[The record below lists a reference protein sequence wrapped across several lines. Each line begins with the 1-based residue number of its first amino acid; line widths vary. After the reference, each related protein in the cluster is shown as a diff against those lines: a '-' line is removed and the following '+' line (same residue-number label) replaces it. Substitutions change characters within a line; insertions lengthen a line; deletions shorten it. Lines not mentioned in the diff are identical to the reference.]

1 MYAINIG
8 FLNYLIDLLLIDLV
22 MNNKDKYFSLLIEY
36 PLIKEKDD
44 NKAEKV
50 IYGFDFPTEKKQ
62 VD

>member
-1 MYAINIG
+1 
-8 FLNYLIDLLLIDLV
+8 
-22 MNNKDKYFSLLIEY
+22 MNNTDKYFIAVIDYL
-36 PLIKEKDD
+36 LIKEENENE

>member
-1 MYAINIG
+1 
-8 FLNYLIDLLLIDLV
+8 
-22 MNNKDKYFSLLIEY
+22 MNNTDKYFISVIDY
-36 PLIKEKDD
+36 PLIKEENE